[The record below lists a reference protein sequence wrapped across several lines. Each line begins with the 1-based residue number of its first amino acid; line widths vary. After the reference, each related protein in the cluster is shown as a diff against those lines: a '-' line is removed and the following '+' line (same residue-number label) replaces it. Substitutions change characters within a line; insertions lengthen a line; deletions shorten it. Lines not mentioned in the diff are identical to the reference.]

1 MTWFRKSKER
11 GKGRAMVEYLT
22 HKTKD
27 NDRWDLLAL
36 RYYGDPLFLGP
47 LLEANPRHA
56 PKTLLEAGL
65 RLLVPILDQTE
76 VTPVKPEVVAWR

>member
-1 MTWFRKSKER
+1 M
-11 GKGRAMVEYLT
+11 AEYLT

-36 RYYGDPLFLGP
+36 EYYGDPLFLGP

-56 PKTLLEAGL
+56 HKTLLGAGL

-76 VTPVKPEVVAWR
+76 VTPVKPKVVEWR